1 MARPLSLKLF
11 AFLFAASCLLSVA
24 LAIAASRSMTF
35 GFALAPEAA
44 RTLAQRIYWV
54 RLTGIGFAAT
64 LFVLVVFLRSAG
76 ARGTLLLRWFM
87 ALATSVALLRA
98 IGVVPPEGTT
108 PVMIAASI
116 AQLVI
121 EGLAILVLYSP
132 DATDWFAPRSHA
144 AAGG

>member
-44 RTLAQRIYWV
+44 RVLARRIFWIRV
-54 RLTGIGFAAT
+54 AGIGFAIT
-64 LFVLVVFLRSAG
+64 LFILVVFRRSVG

-98 IGVVPPEGTT
+98 IGVVSPEGTA
-108 PVMIAASI
+108 PVMIVASI
-116 AQLVI
+116 AQLMI
-121 EGLAILVLYSP
+121 EGLAILILYSP
-132 DATDWFAPRSHA
+132 DASDWFDPRSPA
-144 AAGG
+144 FVRG